1 MLAGRE
7 TGLASGSH
15 RAAAVLLGR
24 VEAGEGRAAYFLV
37 ALHQA
42 VPLGRNIP
50 RESGGFCLLPTP
62 TSLRDTEKVQKILT
76 WMTFGVQ

>member
-24 VEAGEGRAAYFLV
+24 VEAGEGRAAYLLV
-37 ALHQA
+37 AFNQA
-42 VPLGRNIP
+42 VPLGGTPP
-50 RESGGFCLLPTP
+50 RQRGFLFASQP
-62 TSLRDTEKVQKILT
+62 SKKNE
-76 WMTFGVQ
+76 MSMEF

>member
-7 TGLASGSH
+7 TGVPLCPY
-15 RAAAVLLGR
+15 RTAAVLLGR
-24 VEAGEGRAAYFLV
+24 MEAGEGRAAYFLV

-50 RESGGFCLLPTP
+50 RESGVFFLLP
-62 TSLRDTEKVQKILT
+62 K
-76 WMTFGVQ
+76 